1 MIIYFSAILLI
12 LTGLYT
18 ILVKRNLL
26 KMLIGLSLADTGLNI
41 FIAALSFRAGKTA
54 PIISTSDLLTNT
66 VDKLVD
72 PLPQALVLTSIVI
85 DVAVTALA
93 LTIVIRM
100 YQAKKSL
107 DIRDYRELK
116 W

>member
-1 MIIYFSAILLI
+1 MIIYMSAIILI

-26 KMLIGLSLADTGLNI
+26 KMLIGLSLSDTGLNI
-41 FIAALSFRAGKTA
+41 FIASLSFRTGKTA
-54 PIISTSDLLTNT
+54 PIISTPDLLINT
-66 VDKLVD
+66 VNKLVD
-72 PLPQALVLTSIVI
+72 PIPQALVLTAIVI

-93 LTIVIRM
+93 LSIVIRM
-100 YQAKKSL
+100 YQSKKSL